1 MAENKIIPTGNA
13 GGGALSAEQFDR
25 RPVVAPPVD
34 IYENRDEILVLA
46 DVPGARTDGITVRL
60 DKNEL
65 YLHARREDA
74 PTGTALVGDARNADY
89 TRTFIVP
96 RGIDGEKITAEMN
109 AGVLRIHLPKSDS
122 VKPRKIE
129 VRAS

>member
-1 MAENKIIPTGNA
+1 MSDSKIVRREN
-13 GGGALSAEQFDR
+13 GGLTAEQLDR

-34 IYENRDEILVLA
+34 IYENRDEILVYA
-46 DVPGARTDGITVRL
+46 DVPGARTDGITIRL

-74 PTGTALVGDARNADY
+74 TAGSPVLGGTRTADY
-89 TRTFIVP
+89 SRTFIVP
-96 RGIDGEKITAEMN
+96 RGIDAEKITAHMN
-109 AGVLRIHLPKSDS
+109 GGVLRIKLPKSDAL
-122 VKPRKIE
+122 KPRKIE

>member
-1 MAENKIIPTGNA
+1 MDSKIARKEN
-13 GGGALSAEQFDR
+13 GALAEQLDR

-34 IYENRDEILVLA
+34 IYENRDEILVFA
-46 DVPGARTDGITVRL
+46 DVPGARNDGITIRL

-65 YLHARREDA
+65 YLHARREETA
-74 PTGTALVGDARNADY
+74 TGTAVAGPGKAADY
-89 TRTFIVP
+89 SRTFIVP
-96 RGIDGEKITAEMN
+96 RGIDAEKITADLT
-109 AGVLRIHLPKSDS
+109 AGVLRIHLPKSDA

>member
-1 MAENKIIPTGNA
+1 MSEHEIATRNA
-13 GGGALSAEQFDR
+13 NAEQLDR

-46 DVPGARTDGITVRL
+46 DVPGAHTDGVTIRL

-65 YLHARREDA
+65 FLHARREDVAAGKGVTGGA
-74 PTGTALVGDARNADY
+74 PPADY
-89 TRTFIVP
+89 SRTFIVP
-96 RGIDGEKITAEMN
+96 RSIDSERITAEMN
-109 AGVLRIHLPKSDS
+109 AGVLKIHLPKRES

>member
-1 MAENKIIPTGNA
+1 MSDNTIARKQSDGLT
-13 GGGALSAEQFDR
+13 AEQLDR

-46 DVPGARTDGITVRL
+46 DVPGARTDGVTVRL

-74 PTGTALVGDARNADY
+74 DAGTPVSRGTRAADY
-89 TRTFIVP
+89 SRTFIVP
-96 RGIDGEKITAEMN
+96 RGIDAEKITAQLN
-109 AGVLRIHLPKSDS
+109 GGVLRIHLPKSDA

>member
-1 MAENKIIPTGNA
+1 MSQNEIARKEN
-13 GGGALSAEQFDR
+13 GGLTAEQLDR

-46 DVPGARTDGITVRL
+46 DVPGAKSDGVTVRL

-65 YLHARREDA
+65 YLHARRED
-74 PTGTALVGDARNADY
+74 TVGGTPLLNGARLADY
-89 TRTFIVP
+89 SRTFIVP
-96 RGIDGEKITAEMN
+96 RGIDAEKITAELN
-109 AGVLRIHLPKSDS
+109 AGVLRIHLPKSDA

>member
-1 MAENKIIPTGNA
+1 MSDNKIARKENNT
-13 GGGALSAEQFDR
+13 LTAEQFDR

-46 DVPGARTDGITVRL
+46 DVPGARTDGVTVRL

-65 YLHARREDA
+65 YLHARREDVDGGS
-74 PTGTALVGDARNADY
+74 PVLRGTRTADY
-89 TRTFIVP
+89 SRTFIVP
-96 RGIDGEKITAEMN
+96 RGIDSEKITAQMN
-109 AGVLRIHLPKSDS
+109 GGVLRIHLPKSDA

>member
-1 MAENKIIPTGNA
+1 MNDNKIARKEN
-13 GGGALSAEQFDR
+13 GGSVAAEQLNR

-46 DVPGARTDGITVRL
+46 EVPGARTDGVTVRL
-60 DKNEL
+60 EKNEL

-74 PTGTALVGDARNADY
+74 VTENGGEGKRLWGADY
-89 TRTFIVP
+89 SRTFIVP
-96 RGIDGEKITAEMN
+96 RGIDAEKITAEMN

-122 VKPRKIE
+122 LKPRRIE